1 MNSYQYQLIA
11 VNQSLYSDTKII
23 FEIRSD
29 AGFTIKLPALE
40 VAHNA
45 ILMDN
50 LSPADIK
57 RVMYFAGVL
66 EGAAQVKDVEIAA

>member
-1 MNSYQYQLIA
+1 MTTYQYQLIA
-11 VNQSLYSDTKII
+11 VNQSLYTDTKII

-45 ILMDN
+45 VLMEN
-50 LSPADIK
+50 MSPADIK

-66 EGAAQVKDVEIAA
+66 EGTAQAKEVEVAA

>member
-1 MNSYQYQLIA
+1 MNAYQYQLIA
-11 VNQSLYSDTKII
+11 VNQSLYTNTKII

-29 AGFTIKLPALE
+29 SGFTIKLPALE

-45 ILMDN
+45 VLMEN

-57 RVMYFAGVL
+57 RVIYFAGVL
-66 EGAAQVKDVEIAA
+66 ENAGKTKKASE